1 MNPTVYVQHYYRCTP
16 RYYTPDDPGFNLSS
30 ENSDQFNGALKFY
43 IKAELHVGICPYHL
57 NWRIPIDVPL

>member
-1 MNPTVYVQHYYRCTP
+1 MNPTVYVQRYCKCTP
-16 RYYTPDDPGFNLSS
+16 NDPSSGFDLSS
-30 ENSDQFNGALKFY
+30 NSEFNGTLKFY